1 MKVLAHIITIGGI
14 ILYFIAKH
22 ESNRPASA
30 SRKADAV
37 EVKPSPEE
45 LERQKQLLLKSLAD
59 TRRDISNLK
68 NLAILYAKSDY
79 ANQLETERLQRE
91 QSLEELKQA
100 LCKVIEKQREYEAS
114 TADANVHIE
123 QIPHRNADKLSES
136 RQSNAPD
143 GLADA
148 EQSKQV
154 KTQKSIRWRII
165 CICGG
170 FLLVV
175 GIFAY
180 LGLTTSTA
188 RTNYE
193 QGLVLLEEGNYSQ
206 AGRKFFSSQLDN
218 EEVGKEYAFELH
230 AYTSARARYEY
241 DPCEETAADVWRD
254 FEEDYN
260 KIIRMKSI
268 PHYNE
273 IVEFGKE
280 IKALAVKKDM
290 ETTSRIR
297 KKLPYAHMPP
307 EYIQKTKLGEADS
320 VKVYGESKV
329 YIWKSADGCTIF
341 KATIDSNGYVSEAE
355 KYNENTHWNGDTL
368 LSTHE
373 EYDRKPSYSYNS
385 DPYDAGAYSSAEDF
399 YYDNYDDF
407 FDYEDAEYY
416 WNLHN

>member
-30 SRKADAV
+30 SRNADAV

-154 KTQKSIRWRII
+154 KTKKSIPWRII

>member
-30 SRKADAV
+30 SRNADAV

-154 KTQKSIRWRII
+154 KTKKSIPWRII

-280 IKALAVKKDM
+280 IKAIAVKKDM

>member
-154 KTQKSIRWRII
+154 KTKKSIPWRII

-280 IKALAVKKDM
+280 IKALAVK
-290 ETTSRIR
+290 ENAEVISRIR
-297 KKLPYAHMPP
+297 SNLPYIHMPA
-307 EYIQKTKLGEADS
+307 EYIHDTKMGRADFIDRS
-320 VKVYGESKV
+320 SSGDLCIYS
-329 YIWKSADGCTIF
+329 WDAADGCTILRVVVY
-341 KATIDSNGYVSEAE
+341 KGTV
-355 KYNENTHWNGDTL
+355 NEVTKRNDIHWSGDNWKNVDHK
-368 LSTHE
+368 S
-373 EYDRKPSYSYNS
+373 YSKPSY
-385 DPYDAGAYSSAEDF
+385 
-399 YYDNYDDF
+399 
-407 FDYEDAEYY
+407 
-416 WNLHN
+416 

>member
-154 KTQKSIRWRII
+154 KTKKSIPWRII

>member
-59 TRRDISNLK
+59 ARRDISNLK
-68 NLAILYAKSDY
+68 NLAILYAKSDH
-79 ANQLETERLQRE
+79 ADKIEAERRQRE

-100 LCKVIEKQREYEAS
+100 LCEVIEKQREYKTS
-114 TADANVHIE
+114 TAEAKVCSELIS
-123 QIPHRNADKLSES
+123 HRNADELSES
-136 RQSNAPD
+136 HRSNASD
-143 GLADA
+143 DLADA
-148 EQSKQV
+148 EQSKQM
-154 KTQKSIRWRII
+154 KTKKSIPWRII
-165 CICGG
+165 CICGS
-170 FLLVV
+170 FILVV

-180 LGLTTSTA
+180 LGLTFPTA
-188 RTNYE
+188 KSKYE
-193 QGLVLLEEGNYSQ
+193 QGLALLEAGQYSS
-206 AGRKFFSSQLDN
+206 ASTRFLVSSIYD
-218 EEVGKEYAFELH
+218 EEDGKDYALELCSY
-230 AYTSARARYEY
+230 ASARAEYED
-241 DPCEETAADVWRD
+241 DPCEETAVKVWRD
-254 FEEDYN
+254 FEKDYN
-260 KIIRMKSI
+260 KIIRMNSI

-280 IKALAVKKDM
+280 IKAIAVKKDM

-399 YYDNYDDF
+399 YYDYYDDF